1 MKKQINKLKIN
12 SSFFIRQK
20 LKPILKQ
27 LHILNYVL
35 KNRNGNF
42 ALKLVQGVKTG
53 LTLLPITSFGIPKAK
68 HNF

>member
-1 MKKQINKLKIN
+1 MKINKLKIN

-20 LKPILKQ
+20 LKQILKQ

-35 KNRNGNF
+35 KHQNGNF

-53 LTLLPITSFGIPKAK
+53 LTLLPTTSFGTPKAK